1 MKKLFL
7 TMLAAVMLLAS
18 CSKEETPGQPNGE
31 ESIVTFSLSTSDLQT
46 KAGEGT
52 KAKTLY
58 YAVYHETQEGEVIV
72 DNVSEKSGIEKFAK
86 GLSDNV
92 EIPLLNGEKY
102 SIIFWADAGGQ
113 DTACEIDWTNK
124 TMTYSP
130 KNANQETYDAFYAYV
145 APFTVTGPNTESVKM
160 YRPFAQLNIGTTD
173 GDLAELEE
181 YNGLASVTYK
191 CSKMEISTV
200 YNTLNLANG
209 EVSASGSGESSYSY
223 TDFSG
228 LSAES
233 FSVSGYEYLSMN
245 YVLVGAEKSLTNVT
259 MTIATDINGANA
271 VARTF
276 DNVPV
281 QRNYRTNIYGD
292 LYASTMTYDVLIE
305 PAWKTGDFYV
315 MSGIVTLSENL
326 NIDKPILVNSNTTL
340 DLAGFNI
347 TNTST
352 YAVDGNGDPIV
363 GEATDCHAIVVR
375 DGTLN
380 IKGDGTVSAM
390 AGSMYDMAIW
400 ALGGTTNIYGG
411 KYTNKGIADNGS
423 DVIYAK
429 NDAVV
434 NIYGGVFEAGNVN
447 KESFA
452 DKTNGV
458 YAALNLNGSATGSIN
473 VYGGTFINFDPA
485 NPGTEFDTWKES
497 HPNGF
502 VADGYMSLVISD
514 GVFVIVKDGSTTD
527 EITMASDMNLFS
539 SLKVKSLDGGNNTLK
554 STAQRGVVSNG
565 GSIKNVT
572 LNGGADYAKDK
583 DGNYVLN
590 ASGKKLST
598 RVIWL
603 ENVTEDV
610 IIENVTV
617 RDAGYAFNTG
627 SGIGDNLKLTVS
639 NSTFEN
645 WMSYDG
651 FASASFSN
659 CNFEVGSYFEQGSE
673 FNGGMRPYVET
684 LFENCNFES
693 GFKVD
698 SYCVVNEGKS
708 NERVVNPKLTFK
720 NCKINGELLTSSNI
734 SNLLFAEEEG
744 TSNSVIVQ

>member
-58 YAVYHETQEGEVIV
+58 YAVYHETQNGEVIV
-72 DNVSEKSGIEKFAK
+72 ENVSQKSGIAKFTN
-86 GLSDNV
+86 GLSDDV

-102 SIIFWADAGGQ
+102 SIIFWADAGSQ
-113 DTACEIDWTNK
+113 ATACAIDWTNK

-181 YNGLASVTYK
+181 YNGLTDVTYK
-191 CSKMEISTV
+191 YSKMEISTV

-209 EVSASGSGESSYSY
+209 EVSASDSGEQSYSY

-292 LYASTMTYDVLIE
+292 LYASTMTYNVLIE
-305 PAWKTGDFYV
+305 PVWKTGDFYV

-452 DKTNGV
+452 DDTNGV

-485 NPGTEFDTWKES
+485 NPGTELESWNAS

-502 VADGYMSLVISD
+502 VADGYVSVKVAENTYKVVKAVATVGELKSAIENGGEVALAADMDIEVAIVANKDLVLHLNGKKLTTSKTVYQPGVATALINVQSGANVTISGAGEINASQYDDYAIEVRGGTVTILD
-514 GVFVIVKDGSTTD
+514 GKFIGSVQAVNVIEGTANIMGGYFEETSTTD
-527 EITMASDMNLFS
+527 NGHYLINCIDGAYHEGKA
-539 SLKVKSLDGGNNTLK
+539 KVIVT
-554 STAQRGVVSNG
+554 G
-565 GSIKNVT
+565 GS
-572 LNGGADYAKDK
+572 
-583 DGNYVLN
+583 
-590 ASGKKLST
+590 
-598 RVIWL
+598 
-603 ENVTEDV
+603 
-610 IIENVTV
+610 
-617 RDAGYAFNTG
+617 
-627 SGIGDNLKLTVS
+627 
-639 NSTFEN
+639 
-645 WMSYDG
+645 
-651 FASASFSN
+651 
-659 CNFEVGSYFEQGSE
+659 
-673 FNGGMRPYVET
+673 
-684 LFENCNFES
+684 
-693 GFKVD
+693 
-698 SYCVVNEGKS
+698 
-708 NERVVNPKLTFK
+708 FK
-720 NCKINGELLTSSNI
+720 NFNPNDNKAEGMGTDFVPDGYNSIETSTGI
-734 SNLLFAEEEG
+734 W
-744 TSNSVIVQ
+744 TVTKQ

>member
-1 MKKLFL
+1 MKKLFM
-7 TMLAAVMLLAS
+7 TMLAAVTLLAS
-18 CSKEETPGQPNGE
+18 CSKEETPGQTNGE

-58 YAVYHETQEGEVIV
+58 YAVYHETQNGEVIV
-72 DNVSEKSGIEKFAK
+72 ENVSEKSGTAKFAN

-102 SIIFWADAGGQ
+102 SIIFWADAGSQ
-113 DTACEIDWTNK
+113 STACEIDWAKK

-130 KNANQETYDAFYAYV
+130 EGANQETYDAFYAYV

-173 GDLAELEE
+173 GDLAELAE
-181 YNGLASVTYK
+181 YNGLAADAYK
-191 CSKMEISTV
+191 YSKMEISTG
-200 YNTLNLANG
+200 YNTLNLVNG
-209 EVSASGSGESSYSY
+209 EVSASDSAVPSYSY

-228 LSAES
+228 LSEES
-233 FSVSGYEYLSMN
+233 FPVSGYEYLSMN
-245 YVLVGAEKSLTNVT
+245 YVLVGAEKALTNVK
-259 MTIATDINGANA
+259 MTIATDENGANA
-271 VARTF
+271 VERAF

-305 PAWKTGDFYV
+305 PVWKTGDFYV

-352 YAVDGNGDPIV
+352 YAVDGNGNPIT

-375 DGTLN
+375 GGTLN

-390 AGSMYDMAIW
+390 AGSEYDMAIW

-411 KYTNKGIADNGS
+411 KYTNKGIADSGS

-458 YAALNLNGSATGSIN
+458 YAALNLHGSATGSIN

-485 NPGTEFDTWKES
+485 NPGTESASWNAD

-502 VADGYMSLVISD
+502 VADGYVS
-514 GVFVIVKDGSTTD
+514 VKVAENTYKVVKAVAVSTID
-527 EITMASDMNLFS
+527 D
-539 SLKVKSLDGGNNTLK
+539 LKL
-554 STAQRGVVSNG
+554 AIENG
-565 GSIKNVT
+565 GEVALAADMAFDEAVVANKDLVLH
-572 LNGGADYAKDK
+572 LN
-583 DGNYVLN
+583 
-590 ASGKKLST
+590 GKKLST
-598 RVIWL
+598 TKCVWMPGVVTALINVQGGA
-603 ENVTEDV
+603 NVTISGEGEIDASQHGDYAVEVRGGSTVTILDGKFIASCSAVNVIEGTANIKGGYFEDK
-610 IIENVTV
+610 
-617 RDAGYAFNTG
+617 
-627 SGIGDNLKLTVS
+627 S
-639 NSTFEN
+639 
-645 WMSYDG
+645 
-651 FASASFSN
+651 
-659 CNFEVGSYFEQGSE
+659 NFEGKYLINCIDDAYRAEKAKVIVTGGS
-673 FNGGMRPYVET
+673 
-684 LFENCNFES
+684 
-693 GFKVD
+693 
-698 SYCVVNEGKS
+698 
-708 NERVVNPKLTFK
+708 FK
-720 NCKINGELLTSSNI
+720 NFNP
-734 SNLLFAEEEG
+734 AENAAEGEG
-744 TSNSVIVQ
+744 TNFVPEGYTSTEASGVWTVTEE